1 MFAAYLKLLIPA
13 IIVLPGIAAVSL
25 APHLARPDQAYPAMM
40 SLLPPGLLGLVFAAL
55 VAAVVASTA
64 SKINSIATIFTLDV
78 WNQRAGARSER
89 QLVTIGRVAA
99 LAAITLAIL
108 TARPLLGKFD
118 QAFQFIQEY
127 TGFFTPGIVVIFVL
141 GVLWKGATENGA
153 LAAAIGSFVLSL
165 GMQKLWPEVPFM
177 VRMEYVFFASLA
189 LAIGVSLLKAQPES
203 SNRINAADVDYSTSS
218 GFAIGSA
225 GVICILAALY
235 TIWW

>member
-1 MFAAYLKLLIPA
+1 MLF
-13 IIVLPGIAAVSL
+13 
-25 APHLARPDQAYPAMM
+25 
-40 SLLPPGLLGLVFAAL
+40 
-55 VAAVVASTA
+55 
-64 SKINSIATIFTLDV
+64 
-78 WNQRAGARSER
+78 RS
-89 QLVTIGRVAA
+89 
-99 LAAITLAIL
+99 
-108 TARPLLGKFD
+108 D

-141 GVLWKGATENGA
+141 GVIWKGATENGA

-165 GMQKLWPEVPFM
+165 GLQKLWPEVPFM

-189 LAIGVSLLKAQPES
+189 LAIGVSLLKSQPGT